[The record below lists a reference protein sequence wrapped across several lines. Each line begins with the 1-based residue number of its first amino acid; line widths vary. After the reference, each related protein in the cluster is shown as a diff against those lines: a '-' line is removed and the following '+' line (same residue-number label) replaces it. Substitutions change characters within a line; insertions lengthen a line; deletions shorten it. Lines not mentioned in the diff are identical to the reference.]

1 MSEQTATPTAPS
13 MVDVFAAAGAPTKFF
28 NGSQLQKRYGISSS
42 TFHRWR
48 QNDCPHKLPEPRFGE
63 GKSARWA
70 LEDIVEWENAKKQS
84 HVA

>member
-1 MSEQTATPTAPS
+1 MSHSAPTLTAPT
-13 MVDVFAAAGAPTKFF
+13 MIDVFAAAGAPSVFLS
-28 NGSQLQKRYGISSS
+28 GSALQKRYGISSS

-48 QNDCPHKLPEPRFGE
+48 QNDCSHKLPEPRFGE

-84 HVA
+84 LEA